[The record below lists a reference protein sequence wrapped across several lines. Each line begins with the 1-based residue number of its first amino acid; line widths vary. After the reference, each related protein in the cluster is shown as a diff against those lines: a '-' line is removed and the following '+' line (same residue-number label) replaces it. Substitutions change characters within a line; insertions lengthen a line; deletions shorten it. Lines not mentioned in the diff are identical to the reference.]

1 MAIYKVKEDG
11 KAPQG
16 LSAGDEVVTGGGTYR
31 ITGVND
37 DGTYKSE
44 KVDAN
49 KTTYNY
55 TGGYASAPKK
65 SSNKQTSTYQAKGT
79 HFDKTIEDIG
89 GSDLDL
95 LNTYKQNW
103 ADAKAAGDQTA
114 MDAAHAAAEA
124 LRQKYN
130 YSGGSDGSDFI
141 QKPEEIFNIPSYTY
155 DTQSRP
161 SYESKYDNGIDELL
175 NQILTRDDFSYNVE
189 NDPLY
194 QQYKAMYLREG
205 NRAMNDTLAS
215 AAANAGGMNS
225 YAVTAAQQ
233 ANNYHMA
240 QLNDKIPE
248 LYQLAYGMYL
258 DDIDNDVRNLGLLDQ
273 MDDKQYNRYR
283 DTMGDWENDRDFAY
297 NQYRDDM
304 GDYFNNRDFQYG
316 VERDAVADSNYEREW
331 NYGLERDEVE
341 DGRYDSATA
350 YDQAMQWIQQGL
362 MPDGALLEKAGIT
375 TQEAQAYI
383 NRVKAAEALGGGG
396 SGGSGGSGGGSK
408 SSSKG
413 SSDDDSKK
421 TGTSYDNDG
430 YSTEQIKELQRHFGV
445 PADGFWGPASKKAA
459 NGMSASQAME
469 SIKVDSSNDIYGGA
483 ESDGFYDISRVARQ
497 LYNRGKSDDEIADY
511 LADRV
516 EDYSITR
523 EEAVRIAK
531 NYGVDL

>member
-16 LSAGDEVVTGGGTYR
+16 LTKGDEVVTGGGTYR
-31 ITGVND
+31 ITGVNA

-316 VERDAVADSNYEREW
+316 VERDAVADQHYNQEW
-331 NYGLERDEVE
+331 DYGLERDKVE
-341 DGRYDSATA
+341 DGRYGQSTA
-350 YDQAMQWIQQGL
+350 YDQAMQWIQMGI
-362 MPDGALLEKAGIT
+362 MPDASVLEAAGIT
-375 TQEAQAYI
+375 TKEAQDYI
-383 NRVKAAEALGGGG
+383 NRVKAAEALRN
-396 SGGSGGSGGGSK
+396 SGGSGGSGGNGY
-408 SSSKG
+408 KG
-413 SSDDDSKK
+413 STSKNETEKEDDNDDNGFKGTGGSIDDS
-421 TGTSYDNDG
+421 
-430 YSTEQIKELQRHFGV
+430 
-445 PADGFWGPASKKAA
+445 
-459 NGMSASQAME
+459 
-469 SIKVDSSNDIYGGA
+469 KVDSSNKIYGGV

-516 EDYSITR
+516 EDHSITR

-531 NYGVDL
+531 NYGVNL